1 MKEKT
6 VRAANVSDAI
16 FWVYFFYILF
26 FSDFYYKI
34 NIPYIR
40 KSIKQTLNIYR
51 HTHCCEK
58 CGKRHTKSD
67 PLTFH
72 HTNPILKT
80 WNMSDIK
87 YHKVCMRLNDFL
99 IEINSCEL
107 LCRQCHNQ
115 IEV

>member
-1 MKEKT
+1 MVNIAKT
-6 VRAANVSDAI
+6 DINKG
-16 FWVYFFYILF
+16 YI
-26 FSDFYYKI
+26 YYKN

-40 KSIKQTLNIYR
+40 KGIRQTLNIYR

-87 YHKVCMRLNDFL
+87 YHKVYMKLDNFL
-99 IEINSCEL
+99 MEINSCEL
-107 LCRQCHNQ
+107 LCRQCHDKVEANKSL
-115 IEV
+115 I